1 MSNESTP
8 QGPTERPRS
17 GLPQFDPDAPAGTR
31 TGDTQLLPSAWATHA
46 GDHPVAPPAT
56 PYAYAAAPASAS
68 TPPPSGAGRQGRRWS
83 GRRTAL
89 TAGLAVVLGT
99 VGAVGAAAALRQGS
113 VGDDG
118 DFHGP
123 GGFGGVG
130 GRHGFGLRGG
140 QQNQNGLPNQGLQNQ
155 QGTLPQQLPNLQGG
169 GSGQGLN
176 GIDPNQPGGLS
187 PQQLLQQL
195 QQLGQDDQG
204 FDHDHDHDHDHDG
217 TVPDGSGGSGGSG
230 TSGGVHTT

>member
-8 QGPTERPRS
+8 QGPTEPARS

-31 TGDTQLLPSAWATHA
+31 TGEPRPGDTQLLPSAWATHP
-46 GDHPVAPPAT
+46 GDHPVAPPTT

-68 TPPPSGAGRQGRRWS
+68 TPPPSGAGRQSRRWS

-99 VGAVGAAAALRQGS
+99 VGAVGAAAALRQGA

-140 QQNQNGLPNQGLQNQ
+140 QQGLQNQQNQQGLPNQ
-155 QGTLPQQLPNLQGG
+155 QGTLPQQLPNLQDG

-176 GIDPNQPGGLS
+176 GIDPDQLGGLS

-204 FDHDHDHDHDHDG
+204 LDPDHDHDG
-217 TVPDGSGGSGGSG
+217 TAPDGSGGSG